1 MIHTEI
7 MEVETK
13 GEVDILDLTR
23 DVEGVVDRSNV
34 REGIC
39 HVFVQGSTAAITTVE
54 YEPGLLKDIP
64 AALERLFP
72 KSINYEHHR
81 TWHDGNGHSHVRAS
95 FLKQSITVPVVGGK
109 VTLGTWQQIVL
120 VELDIRPRRRKV
132 YVQVMGE

>member
-7 MEVETK
+7 MEVETR
-13 GEVDILDLTR
+13 GEVDILDLTQ
-23 DVEGVVDRSNV
+23 DVESVVSNSKI

-72 KSINYEHHR
+72 KGINYEHHR

-109 VTLGTWQQIVL
+109 LALGTWQQIVL